1 MLAKWKL
8 VLLLTAAGSMC
19 IYYFSL
25 PDQLFDEPFST
36 VLEDRSGQLL
46 SASIAMDGQWR
57 FPERDSVNSKFEKA
71 IIAFEDKRFWYHPG
85 LDLLAMAR
93 ALRQNI
99 QAGHVVSGG
108 STITMQVIRLS
119 RKNKSRNFFQKIIET
134 LLAARAELR
143 YSKEE
148 ILKL

>member
-46 SASIAMDGQWR
+46 SASIALDGQWR

-71 IIAFEDKRFWYHPG
+71 IIAFEDTWRWIKP
-85 LDLLAMAR
+85 
-93 ALRQNI
+93 
-99 QAGHVVSGG
+99 
-108 STITMQVIRLS
+108 
-119 RKNKSRNFFQKIIET
+119 
-134 LLAARAELR
+134 
-143 YSKEE
+143 
-148 ILKL
+148 